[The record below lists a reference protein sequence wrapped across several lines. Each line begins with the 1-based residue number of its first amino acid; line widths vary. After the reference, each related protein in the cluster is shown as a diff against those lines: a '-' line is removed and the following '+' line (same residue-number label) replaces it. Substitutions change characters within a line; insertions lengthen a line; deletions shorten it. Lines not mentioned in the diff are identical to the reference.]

1 MENGD
6 NIMDVKEFWI
16 DVLKQNREK
25 LISYFH
31 KDAVIRWHCSNE
43 LFTVSEYI
51 KANCEYPGEWE
62 GKIERIEK
70 TENTIKNF
78 IKTCE
83 EKYGKLDSIT
93 LSSTHLPWLSSYF
106 QKIIP
111 EAKLYD
117 PADSLVKAIKNH
129 TSIGSGKIH
138 SIISESEK
146 YPADEFLK
154 ISDEFLDLNTSPK
167 INDYFNNLYLEYAR

>member
-70 TENTIKNF
+70 TENMIITAVRVYSVNKSSSFHVVSF
-78 IKTCE
+78 IKTE
-83 EKYGKLDSIT
+83 NNLIT
-93 LSSTHLPWLSSYF
+93 EMDEYW
-106 QKIIP
+106 
-111 EAKLYD
+111 
-117 PADSLVKAIKNH
+117 ADDTEVPKWRCRMN
-129 TSIGSGKIH
+129 IGSKIW
-138 SIISESEK
+138 I
-146 YPADEFLK
+146 
-154 ISDEFLDLNTSPK
+154 
-167 INDYFNNLYLEYAR
+167 

>member
-70 TENTIKNF
+70 TENMIITAVKVYPVNKSSSFHVVSF
-78 IKTCE
+78 IKTE
-83 EKYGKLDSIT
+83 
-93 LSSTHLPWLSSYF
+93 
-106 QKIIP
+106 
-111 EAKLYD
+111 
-117 PADSLVKAIKNH
+117 
-129 TSIGSGKIH
+129 
-138 SIISESEK
+138 
-146 YPADEFLK
+146 
-154 ISDEFLDLNTSPK
+154 
-167 INDYFNNLYLEYAR
+167 NNLITEMDEYWADDTEVPEWRPAMKSQV

>member
-70 TENTIKNF
+70 TENMIITAVRVYSVNKSSSFHVVSF
-78 IKTCE
+78 IKTE
-83 EKYGKLDSIT
+83 NNLIT
-93 LSSTHLPWLSSYF
+93 EMDEYLADDTEV
-106 QKIIP
+106 P
-111 EAKLYD
+111 EWRHKM
-117 PADSLVKAIKNH
+117 K
-129 TSIGSGKIH
+129 IGSKIW
-138 SIISESEK
+138 I
-146 YPADEFLK
+146 
-154 ISDEFLDLNTSPK
+154 
-167 INDYFNNLYLEYAR
+167 

>member
-51 KANCEYPGEWE
+51 KVNCEYPGEWE

-70 TENTIKNF
+70 TENMIITAVKVYTVNKSSSFHVVSF
-78 IKTCE
+78 IKTE
-83 EKYGKLDSIT
+83 NNLIT
-93 LSSTHLPWLSSYF
+93 EMDEYWADDTEV
-106 QKIIP
+106 P
-111 EAKLYD
+111 ELRHKM
-117 PADSLVKAIKNH
+117 K
-129 TSIGSGKIH
+129 IGSKIW
-138 SIISESEK
+138 I
-146 YPADEFLK
+146 
-154 ISDEFLDLNTSPK
+154 
-167 INDYFNNLYLEYAR
+167 

>member
-1 MENGD
+1 MEKCD

-51 KANCEYPGEWE
+51 KANCEYPEEWE

-70 TENTIKNF
+70 TENMIITAVKVYSVNKSSSFHVISF
-78 IKTCE
+78 IKTE
-83 EKYGKLDSIT
+83 NNLIT
-93 LSSTHLPWLSSYF
+93 EMDDYWADDTEV
-106 QKIIP
+106 P
-111 EAKLYD
+111 EWRRNMK
-117 PADSLVKAIKNH
+117 
-129 TSIGSGKIH
+129 IGSKIW
-138 SIISESEK
+138 
-146 YPADEFLK
+146 
-154 ISDEFLDLNTSPK
+154 N
-167 INDYFNNLYLEYAR
+167 